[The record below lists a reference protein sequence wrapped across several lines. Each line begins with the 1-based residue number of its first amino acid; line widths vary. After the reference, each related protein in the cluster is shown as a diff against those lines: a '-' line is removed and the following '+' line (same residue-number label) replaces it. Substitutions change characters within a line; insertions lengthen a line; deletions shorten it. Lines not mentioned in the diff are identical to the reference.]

1 MSAVSVSKR
10 SCRATAAPARIP
22 AGIGSA
28 ALSTR
33 LRPLALEL
41 ATTLYRAADGL
52 AAQLVMKREDLQDLL
67 AEARTR
73 ARGIIGQPAIH

>member
-1 MSAVSVSKR
+1 MRFHWPSFLLGYG
-10 SCRATAAPARIP
+10 
-22 AGIGSA
+22 AGVGSA

-33 LRPLALEL
+33 LRPLALEI

-67 AEARTR
+67 AEARVR
-73 ARGIIGQPAIH
+73 ARGFVGRPAIH